1 MTTVRGLR
9 GATTADS
16 NTRDAILEATRE
28 LLQELVEAND
38 VSADDIAAVTFT
50 TTRDLDAEF
59 PAVAARV
66 DLGWTEVAM
75 MCGHEMEVPG
85 GQERCIRVMMLVNT
99 DKAPHDLK
107 RIYLREA
114 ASLRARSGKADKAE
128 S

>member
-16 NTRDAILEATRE
+16 NTRDDILDATRE

-38 VSADDIAAVTFT
+38 VSADDIAAVTFS

-66 DLGWTEVAM
+66 DLGWTDVAM
-75 MCGHEMEVPG
+75 MCGHEMDVPG
-85 GQERCIRVMMLVNT
+85 GQERCIRVMILVNT
-99 DKAPHDLK
+99 DKEPHELK

-114 ASLRARSGKADKAE
+114 ANLRARSGKRG
-128 S
+128 

>member
-1 MTTVRGLR
+1 MTSVRGLR
-9 GATTADS
+9 GATTADC

-28 LLQELVEAND
+28 LLEALVDAND
-38 VSADDIAAVTFT
+38 VSADDIAAVTFS

-66 DLGWTEVAM
+66 DLGWTDVAM

-85 GQERCIRVMMLVNT
+85 GQERCIRVMILVNT
-99 DKAPHDLK
+99 DKKPQELE
-107 RIYLREA
+107 RVYLREA
-114 ASLRARSGKADKAE
+114 SNLRARSGHSDE

>member
-16 NTRDAILEATRE
+16 NARDAILEATRE
-28 LLQELVEAND
+28 LLEALVEAND
-38 VSADDIAAVTFT
+38 VSVDDIAAVTFST
-50 TTRDLDAEF
+50 TKDLNAEF

-75 MCGHEMEVPG
+75 MCNHEMDVPG
-85 GQERCIRVMMLVNT
+85 GQARCIRVMMLVNT
-99 DKAPHDLK
+99 EKRPKELK
-107 RIYLREA
+107 RVYLRDAE
-114 ASLRARSGKADKAE
+114 SLRARSGHANE

>member
-16 NTRDAILEATRE
+16 NTRDDILDATRE

-38 VSADDIAAVTFT
+38 VSADDIAAVTFS

-66 DLGWTEVAM
+66 DLGWTDVAM
-75 MCGHEMEVPG
+75 MCGHEMDVPG
-85 GQERCIRVMMLVNT
+85 GQERCIRVMILVNT
-99 DKAPHDLK
+99 NKEPHELK

-114 ASLRARSGKADKAE
+114 ANLRARSGKRG
-128 S
+128 

>member
-38 VSADDIAAVTFT
+38 MSADDIAAVTFS

-75 MCGHEMEVPG
+75 MCGHEMDVPG
-85 GQERCIRVMMLVNT
+85 GQERCIRVMILVNT
-99 DKAPHDLK
+99 DKAPHELK
-107 RIYLREA
+107 RIYLHEA
-114 ASLRARSGKADKAE
+114 ASLRARSGKAE
-128 S
+128 P

>member
-28 LLQELVEAND
+28 LLEALVEANE
-38 VSADDIAAVTFT
+38 VSADDIAAVTFS

-85 GQERCIRVMMLVNT
+85 GQERCIRVMILVNT
-99 DKAPHDLK
+99 DKAPHELK

-114 ASLRARSGKADKAE
+114 ASLRARSGKRG
-128 S
+128 

>member
-9 GATTADS
+9 GATTADN

-28 LLQELVEAND
+28 LLRELVEAND
-38 VSADDIAAVTFT
+38 VSADDIAAVTFS

-66 DLGWTEVAM
+66 DLGWTDVAM
-75 MCGHEMEVPG
+75 MCGHEMDVPG
-85 GQERCIRVMMLVNT
+85 GQERCIRVMILVNT
-99 DKAPHDLK
+99 DKKPHELK

-128 S
+128 P

>member
-38 VSADDIAAVTFT
+38 MSADDIAAVTFST
-50 TTRDLDAEF
+50 TKDLDAEF

-85 GQERCIRVMMLVNT
+85 GQERCIRVMILVNT
-99 DKAPHDLK
+99 DKAPHELK

-114 ASLRARSGKADKAE
+114 ASLRARSGKAE
-128 S
+128 P